1 MNKKGRSREEKKK
14 GRRKREEKLGRD
26 MGKLQARNW
35 GGYDYNTLYI
45 CVKLLKDNYLYI

>member
-26 MGKLQARNW
+26 MSGGW
-35 GGYDYNTLYI
+35 GSYKREIGVDMTIIHCIY
-45 CVKLLKDNYLYI
+45 V